1 MESSIR
7 EQIAVACS
15 SGESASNNSFP
26 SVIGN
31 PSAPIVVLTMGLRSA
46 MASSNLN
53 RVPPPILS
61 GARNTVA
68 AAISGRTSGT
78 ELVTLILGLS
88 PRRYIDGTG
97 VLPTTTNVASE

>member
-15 SGESASNNSFP
+15 SGESASNNSCP

-61 GARNTVA
+61 GARNTVKGY
-68 AAISGRTSGT
+68 SDVYSVNC
-78 ELVTLILGLS
+78 LLS
-88 PRRYIDGTG
+88 DFSPFFQI
-97 VLPTTTNVASE
+97 